1 MYVVVSISNLT
12 VHVWSPIQERRGSL
26 GARYEDR
33 VNKSLTGFVHTSRP
47 AQADGRAWRSVGQLA
62 RSSPLAKI
70 NELLWI
76 SSVMTRPRCGCFV
89 KPQMA
94 WTGRR
99 DMFCL
104 SSVLV
109 TLCVASG
116 PNDHSHSMHYPCTD
130 TLHRHSTLTGRSPH
144 GGR

>member
-1 MYVVVSISNLT
+1 MYVVVSISNST
-12 VHVWSPIQERRGSL
+12 VHVWSPRQDRRGSL

-76 SSVMTRPRCGCFV
+76 SSVMTRPHCGCFV

-99 DMFCL
+99 DMFYL
-104 SSVLV
+104 SLFWSRCALLQVLMTTV
-109 TLCVASG
+109 TARMTPAQTLYTDWTVATRR
-116 PNDHSHSMHYPCTD
+116 P
-130 TLHRHSTLTGRSPH
+130 LIWV
-144 GGR
+144 